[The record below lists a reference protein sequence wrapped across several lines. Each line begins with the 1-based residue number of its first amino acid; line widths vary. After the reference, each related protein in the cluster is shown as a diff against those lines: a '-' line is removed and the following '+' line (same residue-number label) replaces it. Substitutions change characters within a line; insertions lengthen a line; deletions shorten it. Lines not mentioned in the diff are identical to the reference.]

1 MSSSEE
7 DCDDAGDVDAR
18 RIAAVSAR
26 LALFAAAGATARWA
40 VLRVAPRA
48 PRGVALLLG
57 GAVAAAL
64 TAHWVWRVRGDDSA
78 AYWQLVP
85 PHWEESAELVRL
97 VFARFRRDVVARQR
111 RRHPFLLNLL
121 LADLVQERLNAAE
134 PSGAPL
140 PPAALPEQL
149 ALFTAF
155 ALASYGFFLPNAL
168 QTAELPRPLPE
179 LVAAKT
185 GVAESDVLFFNH
197 SLAASLSSEHRAAS
211 RSVDKEHVTL
221 PRYFIALHRPTK
233 SLVLAIRGSV
243 AVRDIVTD
251 LLCDS
256 VPFLHGA
263 AHRGI
268 LGAAKTV
275 LADAAPRL
283 AEQLQLHP
291 DFRLV
296 VTGHSLGG
304 GCATLIALLLLSG
317 MPSLPLQL
325 SAEQRASLRCF
336 AIAPPPVVGP
346 ASAFTA
352 ALLGFDPAQQIVA
365 LVNGDDVVPR
375 LSFHS
380 VSRLIGAVDAI
391 DALPMGLAERISA
404 LRRSDAAAVEAQLS
418 PALRNL
424 FLFNAVAS
432 DDAADPELTLCGAI
446 LWKRDDQ
453 YWRDDAAGR
462 LQHIL
467 LSRNMLIDHFP
478 SSYATPID
486 KM

>member
-1 MSSSEE
+1 MSEL
-7 DCDDAGDVDAR
+7 DCDDDASDVDAR
-18 RIAAVSAR
+18 RIAAVSVR
-26 LALFAAAGATARWA
+26 VALFLAAGATARWA
-40 VLRVAPRA
+40 VLRVAPRV
-48 PRGVALLLG
+48 PRSVALLVG
-57 GAVAAAL
+57 GAVTAGL
-64 TAHWVWRVRGDDSA
+64 TAHWVWRVRSDDSA
-78 AYWQLVP
+78 SYWQLMP

-97 VFARFRRDVVARQR
+97 VFARFRRDVVARH

-134 PSGAPL
+134 PSGPPL
-140 PPAALPEQL
+140 LAAELPEQL

-197 SLAASLSSEHRAAS
+197 SLAASLSSEHRAVS

-221 PRYFIALHRPTK
+221 PRYFLALHRPTK

-256 VPFLHGA
+256 VAFLYGA

-275 LADAAPRL
+275 LADAAPRI

-291 DFRLV
+291 DFRIV
-296 VTGHSLGG
+296 ITGHSLGG

-352 ALLGFDPAQQIVA
+352 AVLGFDPARHIVA

-380 VSRLIGAVDAI
+380 VSRLVGAVDAV
-391 DALPMGLAERISA
+391 DSLPLSLAERISA
-404 LRRSDAAAVEAQLS
+404 LRRSDAAAVEAHLS
-418 PALRNL
+418 PAQRAL
-424 FLFNAVAS
+424 FLFDAVAS
-432 DDAADPELTLCGAI
+432 DDVADPELTLCGTV
-446 LWKRDDQ
+446 LWKRNDKH
-453 YWRDDAAGR
+453 WREDAAGR

-467 LSRNMLIDHFP
+467 LSKTMLMDHFP
-478 SSYATPID
+478 ASYATPIVD
-486 KM
+486 R